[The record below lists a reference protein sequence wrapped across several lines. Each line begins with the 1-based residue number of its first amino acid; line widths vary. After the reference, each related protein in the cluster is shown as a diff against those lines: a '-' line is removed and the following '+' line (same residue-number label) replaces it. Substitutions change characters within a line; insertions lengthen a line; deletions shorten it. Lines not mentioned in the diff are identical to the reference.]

1 MKFLLVLACLLG
13 LALGGW
19 ERELQCDYNIT
30 SLCPFP
36 DSGSPV
42 YFADPDDCSAYCEC
56 SAGIAWKFFCGPE
69 TLYDENLHLCN
80 WEDMVDCGERPII

>member
-1 MKFLLVLACLLG
+1 M
-13 LALGGW
+13 
-19 ERELQCDYNIT
+19 
-30 SLCPFP
+30 
-36 DSGSPV
+36 